1 MLIGNF
7 LVVGNGQACDSDHPH
22 MPFVPTGRITGKSLS
37 WVDPSLSLVS
47 RRDECV
53 RHGMR
58 GMMSGDSV
66 CWMKYIRYA
75 NHAGNT

>member
-7 LVVGNGQACDSDHPH
+7 LVVGNGHACDIDHPRV
-22 MPFVPTGRITGKSLS
+22 PFVPTERKTGKSLS
-37 WVDPSLSLVS
+37 WVDPSLCLVP
-47 RRDECV
+47 RRDVCV
-53 RHGMR
+53 WHGMR

-66 CWMKYIRYA
+66 CWMKYILYA